1 MNLSLLKKILTI
13 LTSSYYSE
21 GTFRFISE
29 VIEKNRK
36 IIKRYQAIVRT
47 AVTLDA
53 LMDSEN
59 EEEITKSNMK
69 NIFKK
74 NITFIFT
81 IILCFYYIKSICRS
95 YRNRN
100 KWGNN

>member
-1 MNLSLLKKILTI
+1 MSERRKRLHEILLTLINKESNFELIEDDSENLTSNYSEKDTVNLS
-13 LTSSYYSE
+13 
-21 GTFRFISE
+21 R

-59 EEEITKSNMK
+59 EEN
-69 NIFKK
+69 FK
-74 NITFIFT
+74 
-81 IILCFYYIKSICRS
+81 IK
-95 YRNRN
+95 
-100 KWGNN
+100 